1 MCALSISTVNRPLRV
16 CWFGTWREEY
26 SRNRIMIEGLRRNGV
41 EVIECHV
48 SLWGGIEDRVR
59 LAKGGWTGPAFLLR
73 AAWACLRLFVRS
85 FSTGPW
91 DVLMLGYPG
100 QFDAYLARL
109 IAWLRRKP
117 LVLDAFMSPYL
128 IAWERGLVT
137 RAPLTGKLIHA
148 LEKGGLKLPDLIIQ
162 DTAEYA
168 DWLVREFGLPPDR
181 IRLVPTGADSARFY
195 PRPAP
200 DPGDGL
206 FRVLYTGTFIPN
218 HGVPAM
224 IRAAEKLKADAS
236 IRFIFIGEGPDKAD
250 AVSFAQANGLRNV
263 SFEGWLPGE
272 ELPARLAAADLCLGA
287 FGTTPQSLM
296 TVQNKIYEGLAMGKP
311 VLTGDGPA
319 VRAALKHGE
328 EVWLCP
334 RAEPAALAQA
344 VLTLKNDPALRAR
357 LARQGRSRFLKIGT
371 LEAVGATLRRHL
383 EEIVPVKEV
392 KSP

>member
-1 MCALSISTVNRPLRV
+1 
-16 CWFGTWREEY
+16 
-26 SRNRIMIEGLRRNGV
+26 MIEGLRRNGV

-48 SLWGGIEDRVR
+48 PLWGGIGDRVQ
-59 LAKGGWTGPAFLLR
+59 LAKGAWAGPSFIIR
-73 AAWACLRLFVRS
+73 AAWAYIRLFIRS
-85 FSTGPW
+85 FSTGQW

-109 IAWLRRKP
+109 VAWLHRKP
-117 LVLDAFMSPYL
+117 LALDAFMSPYL

-137 RAPLTGKLIHA
+137 TAPGTGRLIHA

-162 DTAEYA
+162 DTADYA
-168 DWLVREFGLPPDR
+168 AWLVKEFGLPANR
-181 IRLVPTGADSARFY
+181 IRLVPTGADSALFS

-200 DPGDGL
+200 EPGDRL
-206 FRVLYTGTFIPN
+206 FRVLYAGTFIPN

-224 IRAAEKLKADAS
+224 IRAAGKLKDDPS
-236 IRFIFIGEGPDKAD
+236 IRFVFIGEGPDKAD
-250 AVSFAQANGLRNV
+250 AETFARTNGLRNV
-263 SFEGWLPGE
+263 SFENWLPGN
-272 ELPARLAAADLCLGA
+272 ELPARLAAADICLGA

-319 VRAALKHGE
+319 VRAALKHGD

-334 RAEPAALAQA
+334 RSDPDALADA
-344 VLTLKNDPALRAR
+344 IRTLKNDPALCAR
-357 LARQGRSRFLKIGT
+357 LAARGRARFLEIGT

-383 EEIVPVKEV
+383 EELSANQTK
-392 KSP
+392 